1 MSATPP
7 ITELATRYLQP
18 LAGLPHIRPHLRLH
32 ARVAAIT
39 RQDTDRLRTPNR
51 DQATEAAPKAPDTR
65 LTWAIRSDDHTRAF
79 GGGDDDA
86 LPARGALG
94 TGLQLLIDK
103 GVVELAPGFK
113 IRAVRTQPD
122 GAGVELVALDK
133 DGSERTIA
141 ADRVVAA
148 TGYRPDHTITG
159 ELRLDLD
166 PILE

>member
-1 MSATPP
+1 MSATLP
-7 ITELATRYLQP
+7 IAIIGAGPVGLAAAAHLVERRLP
-18 LAGLPHIRPHLRLH
+18 FVALEAGADAGAAVRQWGHVRLFSPW
-32 ARVAAIT
+32 R
-39 RQDTDRLRTPNR
+39 
-51 DQATEAAPKAPDTR
+51 
-65 LTWAIRSDDHTRAF
+65 
-79 GGGDDDA
+79 DA
-86 LPARGALG
+86 LPARGALR

-103 GVVELAPGFK
+103 GVVELAAGFK

-166 PILE
+166 PILGTTRLPAPLIDPE